1 MCDKRDTATTCL
13 FCRDLHLTFFVFV
26 FVFQQKKS
34 VERMVTFGG
43 KGFQTEL
50 LSRLSQGLPSSFLSR
65 AVAFV
70 H

>member
-13 FCRDLHLTFFVFV
+13 FSRDLHLTFFVFV

-34 VERMVTFGG
+34 VLRMVTFGG